1 MIRVEIDV
9 EMGTRIGFNDKP
21 VSKSQFLGPSPKI
34 LRVKS
39 QEGRGNLD
47 TDKFK
52 NLNALNPTRN
62 WQSGRTDV
70 DDPADAGANDLML
83 VASLRQ
89 SWL

>member
-62 WQSGRTDV
+62 
-70 DDPADAGANDLML
+70 
-83 VASLRQ
+83 
-89 SWL
+89 